1 MFRPCISL
9 LISNI
14 CTDVACH
21 VSTKTNIMPTG
32 FYSHDAKFLVAVDC
46 IIFGFKDKELH
57 ILLTRRP
64 VEPLKGEWSLM
75 GGFVDENESIND
87 AAEKVLY
94 RYTRQKG
101 IYMEQVKAYGEVER
115 DSGDR
120 VISVTYYALVRLEE
134 FDTSL
139 AKAFDAKWVNIREL
153 PELIFDHNLMVE
165 DALRL
170 LRYKVSQQPIIF
182 NFFDEKFTLPALQD
196 LWEAIYQMPVDKRN
210 FRKKIAA
217 MEILD
222 KLDEKDKS
230 SSKRGAFYYV
240 FNSDK
245 YNDFIE
251 TGNRFSL

>member
-1 MFRPCISL
+1 
-9 LISNI
+9 
-14 CTDVACH
+14 
-21 VSTKTNIMPTG
+21 MPTG

-64 VEPLKGEWSLM
+64 LEPNKGEWSLM
-75 GGFVDENESIND
+75 GGFMDENESLD
-87 AAEKVLY
+87 SAAEKVLY

-101 IYMEQVKAYGEVER
+101 IYMEQVGAYGDVER
-115 DSGDR
+115 DTGDR
-120 VISVTYYALVRLEE
+120 VVSVTYYALVRLEE

-139 AKAFDAKWVNIREL
+139 AKEFDAKWVNIREL
-153 PELIFDHNLMVE
+153 PQLIFDHNKMVE

-182 NFFDEKFTLPALQD
+182 KFFDEKFTLPALQD
-196 LWEAIYQMPVDKRN
+196 LWEAIYQMPIDKRN
-210 FRKKIAA
+210 FRKKLSS

-222 KLDEKDKS
+222 KLDIKDKT

-240 FNSDK
+240 FNSQK
-245 YNDFIE
+245 YQDFLDR
-251 TGNRFSL
+251 GNRFSL